1 MTDLLDAIRSHVLA
15 LPDLVK
21 FAVVIAIM
29 VGVPRLAVRI
39 RLSAMVGLLL
49 FGVALGAHVL
59 GFFGEHRPGADF
71 CAELGKLLLL
81 FSVEIGLRPRPELD
95 HVLRA
100 GGGLGQ

>member
-1 MTDLLDAIRSHVLA
+1 LLDAIRSHVLA

-39 RLSAMVGLLL
+39 RLPAMVGLLL
-49 FGVALGAHVL
+49 SGLLWGRTCSASSAD
-59 GFFGEHRPGADF
+59 RPGADF
-71 CAELGKLLLL
+71 YAGLGKLLLL
-81 FSVEIGLRPRPELD
+81 FSAGLEIGLRPRPELD

-100 GGGLGQ
+100 GGGPGQ

>member
-1 MTDLLDAIRSHVLA
+1 LLDAIRSHVLA

-21 FAVVIAIM
+21 FAIVIAIM
-29 VGVPRLAVRI
+29 AGVPRLAVRI
-39 RLSAMVGLLL
+39 RLPAMVGLLL

-59 GFFGEHRPGADF
+59 GSSADRPGADF
-71 CAELGKLLLL
+71 YAGPGKLLPL
-81 FSVEIGLRPRPELD
+81 FSAGLEIGLRPRPELD